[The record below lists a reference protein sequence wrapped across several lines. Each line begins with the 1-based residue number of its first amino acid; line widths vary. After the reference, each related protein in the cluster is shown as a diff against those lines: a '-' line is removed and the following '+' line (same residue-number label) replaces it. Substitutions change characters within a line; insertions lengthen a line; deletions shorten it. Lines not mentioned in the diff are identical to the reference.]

1 MIIGIDIRALQTGH
15 KYRGIGEVTK
25 QVTNRL
31 IQKIASQAEHE
42 VVFFEYD
49 DDDPKDLLDIPSSLN
64 YRSVSQGIMPENNTE
79 RTKKEKLK
87 DAYRALY
94 GSPVYGSSGTDVFLQ
109 FDYAFGVPSDTK
121 TILVKHDLIPLI
133 FWEHFF
139 ESPWVPFKNYAART
153 TLRTIFA
160 NHKYTRVL
168 NRSLKNASKIIAVSN
183 STKND
188 IQRFSSISA
197 KKISVV
203 PLGVDTKASK
213 TDKITTSNYT
223 KPTKPFLLFV
233 GAADA
238 RRRVDDLVAAYN
250 NLKAQGKD
258 IQLVL
263 AGENFQSPERIPN
276 KIVRDEVLN
285 SSYKDDILTI
295 GYVDDAT
302 KKELFTGAIAFVYP
316 TLYEG
321 FGIPVLESMIFS
333 CPVITY
339 SNSSI
344 PEVSGGHALLARD
357 WSEIKDAVE
366 KLQNMPKPDK
376 VNMIDKA
383 RSHAEK
389 YTWDATADGFY
400 NIIMGR

>member
-25 QVTNRL
+25 QVTNRV
-31 IQKIASQAEHE
+31 IAKIAKETDHE
-42 VVFFEYD
+42 VIFFEYN
-49 DDDPKDLLDIPSSLN
+49 DDDPKALLDIPSELKYS
-64 YRSVSQGIMPENNTE
+64 SISQGAMPENNKA
-79 RTKKEKLK
+79 RTKKEKLQ
-87 DAYRALY
+87 DAYRDLY
-94 GSPVYGSSGTDVFLQ
+94 GSPVKGSSATDVYLQ
-109 FDYAFGVPSDTK
+109 FDYAFGVPSDTR

-133 FWEHFF
+133 FWEQFF

-160 NHKYTRVL
+160 NHKYTRIL
-168 NRSLKNASKIIAVSN
+168 NRSLKNAKKIIAVSS

-188 IQRFSSISA
+188 IQRYSSTPA
-197 KKISVV
+197 RKISVV
-203 PLGVDTKASK
+203 PLGVDVKASK
-213 TDKITTSNYT
+213 TEKIHTANPI
-223 KPTKPFLLFV
+223 KPTKPYLLFV

-250 NLKAQGKD
+250 NLKAEGND

-263 AGENFQSPERIPN
+263 AGENFQSPEKIPN
-276 KIVRDEVLN
+276 KIVRDEVLS
-285 SSYKDDILTI
+285 SSYKDDILTV
-295 GYVDDAT
+295 GYIDDAT
-302 KKELFTGAIAFVYP
+302 KKALFSNAIAFVYP

-344 PEVSGGHALLARD
+344 PEVAGEHALFAKN
-357 WSEIKDAVE
+357 WSDIKLAVE
-366 KLQNMPKPDK
+366 KLQQMSESDK
-376 VNMIDKA
+376 NDMIDAAKV
-383 RSHAEK
+383 HAEK
-389 YTWDATADGFY
+389 YTWDSTAKGFY
-400 NIIMGR
+400 DIILNT

>member
-31 IQKIASQAEHE
+31 IARIANETEHE
-42 VVFFEYD
+42 VIFFEYD
-49 DDDPKDLLDIPSSLN
+49 DDDPKDLLDIPKNLKYTSI
-64 YRSVSQGIMPENNTE
+64 SQGPMPENNKG
-79 RTKKEKLK
+79 RTKKEKLN
-87 DAYRALY
+87 DAYQALY
-94 GSPVYGSSGTDVFLQ
+94 GSPVRGSSNTDVFLQ
-109 FDYAFGVPSDTK
+109 FDYAFGVPANTK

-153 TLRTIFA
+153 TLRTIFT
-160 NHKYTRVL
+160 NHKYKRIL
-168 NRSLKNASKIIAVSN
+168 SRSLRNAKKIIAVSS

-188 IQRFSSISA
+188 IQRFSSTPA

-203 PLGVDTKASK
+203 PLGVDVKASK
-213 TDKITTSNYT
+213 TDKIITSSPV
-223 KPTKPFLLFV
+223 KPTKPYLLFI

-250 NLKAQGKD
+250 NLKAEGND

-263 AGENFQSPERIPN
+263 AGENFLSPEKIPN

-285 SSYKDDILTI
+285 SSYKDDILTV
-295 GYVDDAT
+295 GYIDDAM
-302 KKELFTGAIAFVYP
+302 KKELFNGALAFVYP

-321 FGIPVLESMIFS
+321 FGIPVLESMLFS
-333 CPVITY
+333 CPIISY

-357 WSEIKDAVE
+357 WSEIKEAVE
-366 KLQNMPKPDK
+366 KLQAMSESDK
-376 VNMIDKA
+376 DKMLKA
-383 RSHAEK
+383 AKSHAQR

-400 NIIMGR
+400 DIIIGK